1 MSTVHSSI
9 DHHPDI
15 LALRERYERAA
26 ESMTAQG
33 TFGFTL
39 LTAVYAATSP
49 WILGFHNTS
58 PLAVNDFTVGIVCVA
73 LAFGFAMALDRSHGM
88 TWTLPVFGVWFIV
101 SPLVLRG
108 VSPHGS
114 MIWSNVV
121 AGAVLTLLG
130 LNAMYFG
137 MRARRA
143 TSASSTSA

>member
-15 LALRERYERAA
+15 LALRQRYERAA

-33 TFGFTL
+33 TFGFAL
-39 LTAVYAATSP
+39 LTAVYLAVSP
-49 WILGFHNTS
+49 WIVGFNETR
-58 PLAVNDFTVGIVCVA
+58 PLAVNDFIVGIVCVA

-101 SPLVLRG
+101 SPWVLHG
-108 VSPHGS
+108 VSPHGG
-114 MIWSNVV
+114 MVWSNVI
-121 AGAVLTLLG
+121 AGAVLTVLG

-137 MRARRA
+137 MRVR
-143 TSASSTSA
+143 SSTSG